1 MRVQIR
7 LFANLRQYAP
17 GGEHVFELELSPGAT
32 AGQLLKSL
40 HIPSTEEKVIL
51 VNWSGHGLIDLGAY
65 ERYLSKQ
72 LEDYELPDEMLEK
85 AEEVFKGFPKPALVK
100 SR

>member
-1 MRVQIR
+1 MESFEAGMLWAQVEGYIS
-7 LFANLRQYAP
+7 AP
-17 GGEHVFELELSPGAT
+17 ETNQALACVVDEARKAKEEG
-32 AGQLLKSL
+32 K
-40 HIPSTEEKVIL
+40 EKVIL
-51 VNWSGHGLIDLGAY
+51 VNWSGHGLIDLGSY

-85 AEEVFKGFPKPALVK
+85 AEEVFKDFPKPALVK